1 MGTKVDYL
9 EKRWQSAEY
18 CGVVTDLITRS
29 GPSTRT
35 NIDDALAPYL
45 PAAQRRNWDDG
56 PLRASDMRE
65 EGAAKSEKV
74 EGQRSRRSH
83 FVWSKNARIVSCAQ
97 LNNCFTL
104 RKTVVQ
110 KHEKRDENARWQHLA
125 RA

>member
-9 EKRWQSAEY
+9 EKRGQSAEY

-65 EGAAKSEKV
+65 EGAALA
-74 EGQRSRRSH
+74 
-83 FVWSKNARIVSCAQ
+83 FCM
-97 LNNCFTL
+97 
-104 RKTVVQ
+104 VQ
-110 KHEKRDENARWQHLA
+110 KRENSIVFPAK
-125 RA
+125 